1 MLDLSSPQN
10 VWTRF
15 DTFMHNPSLT
25 NLCTFLDLLCDWS
38 LCTLL
43 PDKKTVWQ
51 INLKEWWLF
60 SRTWVGPHSFSR
72 CHCGFHKQ
80 SELSSCSPE
89 SSLHYVLIDGNSVK
103 RGELV
108 AIFIS
113 LHCKYSFRDSEL
125 WVPHSVTSLY
135 RPFCLFAQMAADP
148 FKVGEVSSQSSHREG
163 SLDYMTMTIHW
174 M

>member
-1 MLDLSSPQN
+1 MFELGLTLLCITHLWPTFAHFLISFVTGLSVHS
-10 VWTRF
+10 
-15 DTFMHNPSLT
+15 SLT
-25 NLCTFLDLLCDWS
+25 
-38 LCTLL
+38 
-43 PDKKTVWQ
+43 KKTVWQ

-80 SELSSCSPE
+80 SEFLSCSPE
-89 SSLHYVLIDGNSVK
+89 SSLHYVLINGNSVK

-113 LHCKYSFRDSEL
+113 LHCKYSFQEILTIEL